1 MAASEIDFLRLLYR
15 QISYSYRVF
24 HIPFS
29 DYRGKQ
35 ELPIPKL
42 DGTVTERIV
51 KKRYA
56 VRIEFSQTGKI
67 GGSFLLFYIN
77 IVKGLLI
84 QSSHSQNHYEAF
96 RWTLSFIFLR

>member
-1 MAASEIDFLRLLYR
+1 MDLGSCFWNFLQFLYR
-15 QISYSYRVF
+15 QISYSYRVC

-35 ELPIPKL
+35 ELPIPKF

-56 VRIEFSQTGKI
+56 TRLEFSQTGKI
-67 GGSFLLFYIN
+67 GRSFLF
-77 IVKGLLI
+77 
-84 QSSHSQNHYEAF
+84 
-96 RWTLSFIFLR
+96 FI